1 MLLLLLL
8 FEEENTWGHVGL
20 VLSRSFYVNRTW
32 TTIDRWSSS
41 LCARYTLSHRPYKR
55 TSPYDSSHKLR
66 LKDSLAIIVAWV
78 SVKNIFSG
86 EIHRSIV
93 RCKKEK

>member
-66 LKDSLAIIVAWV
+66 LKDSLAIIVAI
-78 SVKNIFSG
+78 SVGFCEKYILGRDSS
-86 EIHRSIV
+86 IDRSM
-93 RCKKEK
+93 